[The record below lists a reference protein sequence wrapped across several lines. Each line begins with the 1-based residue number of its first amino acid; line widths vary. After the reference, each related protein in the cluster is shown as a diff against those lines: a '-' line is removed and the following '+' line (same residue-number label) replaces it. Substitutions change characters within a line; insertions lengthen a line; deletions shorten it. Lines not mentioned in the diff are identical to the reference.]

1 VSRYLVAFTPE
12 AEAACRQRI
21 AVSAQ
26 IHQQTDTSPPA
37 PDEPSPV
44 AVAARLAISR
54 DAVYNWASCGHLP
67 ARHGAGGRLPI
78 RFTTEIEAA
87 CRQRIAA
94 SPQLPHVKA
103 QAQQPAPGGAL

>member
-1 VSRYLVAFTPE
+1 MRPLRVQPRV
-12 AEAACRQRI
+12 RI
-21 AVSAQ
+21 VQADQ
-26 IHQQTDTSPPA
+26 
-37 PDEPSPV
+37 PSPV

-54 DAVYNWASCGHLP
+54 DAVYNWASCDHLP

-78 RFTTEIEAA
+78 RFTTEIEAP